1 MLLVE
6 RGMEKGSQG
15 EGELEANPGPVPWGG
30 GASHQWTKP
39 LGGSQPGLKVEMEDR
54 WAWERAEPKT

>member
-1 MLLVE
+1 
-6 RGMEKGSQG
+6 MEKGSQG
-15 EGELEANPGPVPWGG
+15 EGELETNPGPVPWGG